1 MEILLQKQTGE
12 CHNKQTN
19 SETQTET
26 RGVALLPTKIQ
37 ALSRYTL
44 CHDTDSLMPRWA
56 SRSFSSLM
64 SFTFVSGLR
73 KDHHVLKTKRHI
85 LTCSIN
91 KYNIFGKKKKMLIT
105 TLVIIPGVIV
115 GVTVEKLVKDQSE
128 FIKKNINK
136 TSPLFL
142 IINHL
147 VLIIFN
153 LNTSTT
159 YSVAVCIRS

>member
-1 MEILLQKQTGE
+1 
-12 CHNKQTN
+12 
-19 SETQTET
+19 
-26 RGVALLPTKIQ
+26 
-37 ALSRYTL
+37 
-44 CHDTDSLMPRWA
+44 
-56 SRSFSSLM
+56 
-64 SFTFVSGLR
+64 
-73 KDHHVLKTKRHI
+73 
-85 LTCSIN
+85 
-91 KYNIFGKKKKMLIT
+91 MLIT

-128 FIKKNINK
+128 FIKKKINK